1 MDHAG
6 PPGGPNGSLTAKE
19 RRDWVGVIVPE
30 PTPPSSDRWPSR
42 PTHKRPIAK
51 ILTAPPSLGPPTAI
65 ARYALGARWRFSAPR
80 FLEPERRTVKSAQQ
94 RSD

>member
-42 PTHKRPIAK
+42 PTHKRPIPLAQGVVDK
-51 ILTAPPSLGPPTAI
+51 GKRKEKDKAYPTSVVGYTGVLYVSVSDVPLEARLG
-65 ARYALGARWRFSAPR
+65 
-80 FLEPERRTVKSAQQ
+80 
-94 RSD
+94 